1 MSKGQVEGW
10 LRCFVHPLVV
20 GGWGMPSTLL
30 LLQALQKWQLGFP
43 LVSFYLVSKIY
54 LNSCMSAG
62 IFNLINFLC
71 ILLPKERCVQVQ
83 ALQHCS

>member
-1 MSKGQVEGW
+1 MGHAQYPAFAPGSSKVA
-10 LRCFVHPLVV
+10 V
-20 GGWGMPSTLL
+20 GVS
-30 LLQALQKWQLGFP
+30 

-71 ILLPKERCVQVQ
+71 ILLPKERCIQVQ